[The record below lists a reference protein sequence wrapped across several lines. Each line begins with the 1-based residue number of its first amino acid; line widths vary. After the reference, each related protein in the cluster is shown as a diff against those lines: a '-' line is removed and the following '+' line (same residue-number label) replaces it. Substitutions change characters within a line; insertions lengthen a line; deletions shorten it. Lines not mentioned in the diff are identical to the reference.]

1 MVRSISGI
9 LSDIVSDCCINS
21 FSPELPLLDDTAK
34 FILTS
39 GNFIPP
45 GAVIPG
51 ASGNFDLF
59 VINSYQMGI

>member
-34 FILTS
+34 FILTAK
-39 GNFIPP
+39 FE
-45 GAVIPG
+45 
-51 ASGNFDLF
+51 F
-59 VINSYQMGI
+59 VIISHLVVKKESQKSSVLKEFI